1 MKEELSFGSVNISK
15 EVIAIIAGVAAQ
27 EVEGVARVGES
38 ISSFIRLV
46 SGIPIGRGIKVDLN
60 ERDIYVRIP
69 IYVKQNVFFPDVA
82 REVQTHV
89 KEVLES
95 MTGLNVLEVN
105 VIVKGVILGKK
116 DKEEENK

>member
-27 EVEGVARVGES
+27 EVEGVARVGEN

-60 ERDIYVRIP
+60 ERDIYIRIP

-116 DKEEENK
+116 GEEEEHK

>member
-38 ISSFIRLV
+38 FSSFIRLV

-60 ERDIYVRIP
+60 EKDVCIRIP

-116 DKEEENK
+116 SGEEESK